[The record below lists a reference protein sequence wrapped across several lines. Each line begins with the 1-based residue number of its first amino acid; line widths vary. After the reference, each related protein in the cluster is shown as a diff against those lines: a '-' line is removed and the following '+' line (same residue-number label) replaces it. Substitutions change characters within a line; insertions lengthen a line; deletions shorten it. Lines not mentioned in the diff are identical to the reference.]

1 MGKKAQRAGA
11 AEEDGDGL
19 LRLLA
24 GGHSAG
30 RCNWFPTD
38 IGIVGSASCGPPT
51 RSPPAAPPPVVRCGE
66 SARRGVAR
74 ERMLER
80 QSESSQ

>member
-1 MGKKAQRAGA
+1 M
-11 AEEDGDGL
+11 
-19 LRLLA
+19 LRLLAGVDSSGGAHTSFRGA

-66 SARRGVAR
+66 SARQGVAR